1 MELGVH
7 IVRFDWPDAPR
18 SIAPVVSAL
27 ARTSDEMGASSL
39 SFMDH
44 YFQIPMAGPVEDPML
59 EGYTALAFVAAQ
71 TQRIKLNLLVTGMT
85 YRHPGLLIKIV
96 TTLDVISGGRAQL
109 GIGAAWNEREH
120 RGLGVPFPP
129 LAERF
134 KRLEEAL
141 QIAQQM
147 WSDDNRP
154 YDGKYYQLEETICSP
169 QPLSKPRPAV
179 IVGGGGERKT
189 LRLVAQYADAC
200 NLFGL
205 PPDRIASKL
214 DVLRRH
220 CDDVGRDYAAIKKTM
235 LHGSSSLMAGDGES
249 FLREMQPYAALGI
262 DEVVVMPSGDDPVRW
277 LETGPAPIIGRLA
290 ELGDG

>member
-7 IVRFDWPDAPR
+7 IVRFDWPDGPQ
-18 SIAPVVSAL
+18 SIAPTVNAM

-59 EGYTALAFVAAQ
+59 EGYTALAYVAAQ
-71 TQRIKLNLLVTGMT
+71 TQRIKLNLLVTGVS
-85 YRHPGLLIKIV
+85 YRHPGLLVKIV
-96 TTLDVISGGRAQL
+96 STLDVLSGGRAQL

-120 RGLGVPFPP
+120 RGLGVRFPP

-134 KRLEEAL
+134 ERLEEVL

-147 WSDDNRP
+147 WSDNDGP
-154 YDGKYYQLEETICSP
+154 YDGKHYQLAETLCSP
-169 QPLSKPRPAV
+169 QPLSQPRPPV

-205 PPDRIASKL
+205 PPDRIANKL

-220 CDDVGRDYAAIKKTM
+220 CDDVDRDYAAIKKTM
-235 LHGSSSLMAGDGES
+235 LFGSTNLTAGDGVA
-249 FLREMQPYAALGI
+249 FLREIEPYAALGI

-277 LETGPAPIIGRLA
+277 LEAGPAPIIGRLA